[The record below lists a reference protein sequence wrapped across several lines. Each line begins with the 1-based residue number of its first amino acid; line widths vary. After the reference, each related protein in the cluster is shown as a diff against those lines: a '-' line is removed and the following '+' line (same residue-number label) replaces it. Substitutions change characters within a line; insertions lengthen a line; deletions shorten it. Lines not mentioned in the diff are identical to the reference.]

1 MSKNIL
7 IKNGVTHELE
17 GTVVYAPV
25 TGKVYIPAEVIS
37 LVNGAKFN
45 GIKKQQKLPD
55 KCKLIKRGYF
65 PFFLSFLVVSLV
77 KHNFRKSLRQLFSQ
91 EFFNLFFQFFE
102 SFFDS
107 LCFTNYISF
116 RAD

>member
-45 GIKKQQKLPD
+45 GIKKAA
-55 KCKLIKRGYF
+55 
-65 PFFLSFLVVSLV
+65 
-77 KHNFRKSLRQLFSQ
+77 
-91 EFFNLFFQFFE
+91 E
-102 SFFDS
+102 
-107 LCFTNYISF
+107 
-116 RAD
+116 AA